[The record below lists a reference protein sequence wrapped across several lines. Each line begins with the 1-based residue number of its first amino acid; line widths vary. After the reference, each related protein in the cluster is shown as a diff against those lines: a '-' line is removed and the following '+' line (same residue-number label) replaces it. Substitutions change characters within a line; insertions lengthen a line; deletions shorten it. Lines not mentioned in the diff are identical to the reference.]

1 MASVTAKLVLTSPNV
16 TSDDLSV
23 TVENLLT
30 VGVGGVSTIDLG
42 AAINTGTA
50 RVVAVAANY
59 TTPAYVYMRNKDT
72 GGNTITIEIPDG
84 TAIGLLKAGEFTWIP
99 WTGTGDIAVFGSQ
112 ANMTLE
118 WGIFTS

>member
-16 TSDDLSV
+16 TTDDMSI

-30 VGVGGVSTIDLG
+30 VGVGGVSTIDLTT
-42 AAINTGTA
+42 AVNTGTA

-59 TTPAYVYMRNKDT
+59 TA
-72 GGNTITIEIPDG
+72 TIEIPDG
-84 TAIGLLKAGEFTWIP
+84 TAISILKAGEFTWIP
-99 WTGTGDIAVFGSQ
+99 WTGTGDVAVFGSQ